1 MTEPEHLGV
10 DPERLQA
17 VVDFLD
23 AEFASGSFPGAA
35 LLATRRGKSV
45 LCEYRGTYCGRV
57 TRDEPYRS
65 DVVNMCFSFSKVI
78 TATVVVMAQQ
88 DSLFDYDAPVSTY
101 IPAFKGGGKDRI
113 TVRQCLTHS
122 AGIPGPPMVA
132 ALTEEGWQRNLDA
145 LCKHDV
151 EWPPGSKTDYHAWSG
166 AFLSAAVVRAVSGM
180 KPWNEICRER
190 LFDPLGAD
198 TMTFGLPP
206 ADVAVAITPQSK
218 GLPTPLDAAHF
229 GLLGH
234 PGGGCFAQADD
245 MLRLLKLHLE
255 GGVWNGKRLIN
266 IDAHEEMH
274 RVQYAREIEAAHA
287 AGAVPAHEY
296 WALGWLTRGKT
307 KTGWFG
313 FGDTVSE
320 RSFGHA
326 GIDTVIG
333 VADPET
339 GLSLAFLTTDSPR
352 SKEETKRL
360 RNTVTNLVAKAV
372 E

>member
-1 MTEPEHLGV
+1 MEHYSSMTEPEHLGV

-198 TMTFGLPP
+198 TMTFGLPRRMWP
-206 ADVAVAITPQSK
+206 WRSHHSP
-218 GLPTPLDAAHF
+218 
-229 GLLGH
+229 
-234 PGGGCFAQADD
+234 
-245 MLRLLKLHLE
+245 
-255 GGVWNGKRLIN
+255 
-266 IDAHEEMH
+266 
-274 RVQYAREIEAAHA
+274 RVCPRPWMPHISACWGIP
-287 AGAVPAHEY
+287 GAVVLRRRTICCGCSNCILRAEC
-296 WALGWLTRGKT
+296 G
-307 KTGWFG
+307 TGSG
-313 FGDTVSE
+313 
-320 RSFGHA
+320 
-326 GIDTVIG
+326 
-333 VADPET
+333 
-339 GLSLAFLTTDSPR
+339 
-352 SKEETKRL
+352 
-360 RNTVTNLVAKAV
+360 
-372 E
+372 